1 MIEIQTCPDG
11 RVICRLLAD
20 LDWHEATCLR
30 DVVHDLLGPEL
41 DMVLDLH
48 EVGFIDGVGISAL
61 VGCLRRVRVAG
72 GTARISRA
80 NPRLQWI
87 LELVGIARLPGQSS
101 LNQPDE
107 VV

>member
-48 EVGFIDGVGISAL
+48 EVGFIDGVGIE
-61 VGCLRRVRVAG
+61 RAG
-72 GTARISRA
+72 RMPASGASRWR
-80 NPRLQWI
+80 NRPH
-87 LELVGIARLPGQSS
+87 
-101 LNQPDE
+101 
-107 VV
+107 